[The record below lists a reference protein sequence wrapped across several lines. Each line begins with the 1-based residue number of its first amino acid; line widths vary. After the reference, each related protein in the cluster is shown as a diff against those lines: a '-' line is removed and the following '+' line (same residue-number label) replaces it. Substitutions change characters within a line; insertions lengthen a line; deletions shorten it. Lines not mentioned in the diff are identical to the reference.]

1 VPTENAETVFSG
13 LSKNTVLLAAA
24 SLFADL
30 ATEMLTPILPIFLT
44 QTLRTS
50 GSIVGL
56 VDGIAQAWRNIVD
69 GFFGPVSDKLRKRKI
84 IALAGY
90 ALAALGKPLMGHSS
104 VWQGV
109 LAGRLLDRSGAG
121 TFAAPRDALV
131 SSSTDAQYRGR
142 GFGLESLGENG
153 GAFLGPILTVLLL
166 YELQVEVRTIFYL
179 AFLPG
184 LLAFAIILFVREP
197 QAAEPPPKTNAAQYS
212 ARFPL
217 AYWKFLFVVAVFSLG
232 NSSNSFLILRTQEV
246 SNSLLM
252 TTLIYGGFN
261 LVAALTSYP
270 VGLLSDTWGR
280 TKLLLASLG
289 ISFLVYTGFSFAQSI
304 ATTACFF
311 LAYGMYEAGFR
322 SMGRALAA
330 DLVPG
335 ELRASAMAWY
345 SATAGTF
352 QLVASIVGGVLWDSV
367 GHTSTFVYGM
377 ISSAIGIF
385 LGVLMLPRS
394 PRQT

>member
-1 VPTENAETVFSG
+1 
-13 LSKNTVLLAAA
+13 
-24 SLFADL
+24 
-30 ATEMLTPILPIFLT
+30 
-44 QTLRTS
+44 
-50 GSIVGL
+50 
-56 VDGIAQAWRNIVD
+56 
-69 GFFGPVSDKLRKRKI
+69 
-84 IALAGY
+84 
-90 ALAALGKPLMGHSS
+90 
-104 VWQGV
+104 
-109 LAGRLLDRSGAG
+109 
-121 TFAAPRDALV
+121 LV

-330 DLVPG
+330 DLVPS